1 MKKRNDSVFLLT
13 LVDLLVQIIFL
24 GIFVGA
30 IYITKENTV
39 NNEIKKLSE
48 PAAHVV
54 VEVGIVKVTE
64 IVDSMVK
71 LVPIDRIMELSVIL
85 PEFKSIENLK
95 AALRLLKAAKY
106 DNKNIELQAKELERK
121 STAGIGLP
129 FCILGPEKS
138 KHLFRLQGL
147 ENSYVLTMIT
157 PKAQELLNK
166 FQLYYKD
173 GDHLTNEQIDALG
186 TLINKDEKECRYSV
200 TYEPVIDSLKTY
212 RRISKYFH
220 PSIIHTGVG
229 ATK

>member
-30 IYITKENTV
+30 IYIAKENTI

-48 PAAHVV
+48 PTAHVI

-95 AALRLLKAAKY
+95 AALRLVKAAKY
-106 DNKNIELQAKELERK
+106 DNKNIEEQAKELESK

-129 FCILGPEKS
+129 VCMLGPEKS

-147 ENSYVLTMIT
+147 ENSYVLSMIT

-166 FQLYYKD
+166 FQLNYKD
-173 GDHLTNEQIDALG
+173 GDQLTIEQIDTLG
-186 TLINKDEKECRYSV
+186 KLINSNAKECRYSV
-200 TYEPVIDSLKTY
+200 TYEPVNDSLKTY
-212 RRISKYFH
+212 RRISKYFY
-220 PSIIHTGVG
+220 ITIQAGVG